1 MLKYRNIEKESKQ
14 TETVHTLDH
23 RETKSN
29 AHAQLCCSLWQSR
42 TRKCV
47 RLMWVCVGEKR
58 AQFFYVLLSLSTMC
72 RLVRNGQH
80 LFLILSV

>member
-14 TETVHTLDH
+14 TETAHTLDH

-42 TRKCV
+42 TR
-47 RLMWVCVGEKR
+47 KR